1 MLMEWNDYFV
11 NELKRRFM
19 EKYAGKPLEKVFPV
33 RETKKCYLIEERE
46 RIKLELPDIEKV
58 RWNLLS
64 SLSLVPGVGPRTEM
78 KLKERGYSTLKDL
91 MKHPR
96 FESEASRILR
106 LLEERRIHEIVEYI
120 GRRFKMSHPL
130 ILHCAAFHDLEKF
143 LVVDIETL
151 GLFSCPI
158 ILIGT
163 GEFRGNEFIIKQYFA
178 RNLREEE
185 SIIRMFLDAVR
196 EKEALIT
203 FNGRR
208 FDVPFIQ
215 ERLQHYGIEEK
226 FELPNYDIYLFS
238 RSLVA
243 GVPDHRLQTL
253 ERYLLGIER
262 EDDVPSALIPDFYR
276 YYLKTGKAA
285 LVIPIIKH
293 NVLDIITT
301 ARLFG
306 MLLKTIRE

>member
-1 MLMEWNDYFV
+1 MLIEWNDYFV
-11 NELKRRFM
+11 KELKRRFM
-19 EKYAGKPLEKVFPV
+19 EKYGEKPLEEAFPV
-33 RETKKCYLIEERE
+33 RDTKKCCLIEERE
-46 RIKLELPDIEKV
+46 RIKLELPDVEKV
-58 RWNLLS
+58 KWNLLS
-64 SLSLVPGVGPRTEM
+64 SLSLLPGVGPRTEM

-96 FESEASRILR
+96 FENEASRILR

-151 GLFSCPI
+151 GLFNCPI

-163 GEFRGNEFIIKQYFA
+163 GEFRGNEFIVKQYFA

-226 FELPNYDIYLFS
+226 LELPNYDIYLFS
-238 RSLVA
+238 RGLVV

-262 EDDVPSALIPDFYR
+262 EDDVPSALIPDFYY

-285 LVIPIIKH
+285 LAIPIIKH
-293 NVLDIITT
+293 NALDIITT
-301 ARLFG
+301 ARLFD
-306 MLLKTIRE
+306 MLLKTIRD